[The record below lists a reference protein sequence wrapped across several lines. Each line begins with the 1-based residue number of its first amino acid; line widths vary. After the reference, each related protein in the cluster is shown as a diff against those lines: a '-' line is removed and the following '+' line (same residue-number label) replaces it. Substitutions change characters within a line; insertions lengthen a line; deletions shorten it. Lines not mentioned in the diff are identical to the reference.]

1 MAGIITIG
9 AASST
14 DEVFGRTMKTLAH
27 QATFGGAIEL
37 GSKLPELL
45 GEDRENLLPKVPGDE
60 PGDSEIPIFQ
70 CWKNSGSVPEK
81 NLLFIG
87 SNTT

>member
-14 DEVFGRTMKTLAH
+14 E
-27 QATFGGAIEL
+27 
-37 GSKLPELL
+37 ELL
-45 GEDRENLLPKVPGDE
+45 GEDRENLLQKVPGDE

-70 CWKNSGSVPEK
+70 C
-81 NLLFIG
+81 
-87 SNTT
+87 

>member
-1 MAGIITIG
+1 
-9 AASST
+9 
-14 DEVFGRTMKTLAH
+14 MKTLAH

-45 GEDRENLLPKVPGDE
+45 GEDRENLLQKVPGDE

-70 CWKNSGSVPEK
+70 C
-81 NLLFIG
+81 
-87 SNTT
+87 